1 MMAPRF
7 LVRDTTTAICGA
19 LSDRDAVYD
28 CQFDNRGGNRS
39 DYIFVRSPIAAKIR
53 ISDHRSDRV
62 EKDKQRSKMPTFD
75 VRAGNGWEQELSE
88 LFDLL
93 QGRRPALLNN

>member
-1 MMAPRF
+1 MALRI

-19 LSDRDAVYD
+19 LSDLGAVYD

-39 DYIFVRSPIAAKIR
+39 DYIFVRRPIAAKIR
-53 ISDHRSDRV
+53 ISDHRSGRV
-62 EKDKQRSKMPTFD
+62 EKDMQRSKMATFD
-75 VRAGNGWEQELSE
+75 VRAGTGWEQELAE